1 MKKSRKNIPIELS
14 RRFLYIQSMGPRKDA
29 KKTIAL
35 VGTLDTK
42 GEGYAF
48 VKRVVEAKGLKTLLI
63 DTGIFGSPGP
73 GGFGTP
79 SSGGLGTPSLE
90 PDVTAEEV
98 ARAAGETLAA
108 LAAERDRGR
117 AAEAMGRGL
126 AEILPRLHRE
136 GRFHGV
142 LALGG
147 GGGTSIATHGMRAL
161 PIGVPK
167 VMVSTMAGRDVSG
180 FVGVKDIVMVPSL
193 VDIEGLNRI
202 SRGILAGAAG
212 AVCGMVQTIPPAAEK
227 RELVAATMFGN
238 TTPAVKRAAALLEKA
253 GYEVLVFPCSG
264 TSGRVMEALIA
275 EGHVAGVLDI
285 TTTEW
290 ADELV
295 GGVLSAGP
303 ERLEAASRSSV
314 PQVVAPG
321 CLDMVNFWAPD
332 TVPERFRG
340 RRFYGH
346 NPNVTLMRTTPEENR
361 ELGRIIA
368 SKLNTGRGK
377 TCVLLP
383 LGGVSMLDRP
393 CGPFWW
399 PEADEALFE
408 SLKKHLRKGIDV
420 VEIDRNINDGEFAD
434 ACAERLLAMLE
445 QPTPNTEET
454 HD

>member
-1 MKKSRKNIPIELS
+1 VN
-14 RRFLYIQSMGPRKDA
+14 RRTDPPPRA
-29 KKTIAL
+29 PKTIAL

-42 GEGYAF
+42 GEEYAF
-48 VKRVVEAKGLKTLLI
+48 VKRVVEAKGLKTFLI
-63 DTGIFGSPGP
+63 DTGIFGSPGHGGPGDRDP
-73 GGFGTP
+73 GGPGSP
-79 SSGGLGTPSLE
+79 HSGGSERVPPA

-98 ARAAGETLAA
+98 AEAAGETLAA

-117 AAEAMGRGL
+117 AVEAMGRGL
-126 AEILPRLHRE
+126 AAILPRLHGE
-136 GRFHGV
+136 GRVQGV

-147 GGGTSIATHGMRAL
+147 GGGTSIATRGMRAL

-180 FVGVKDIVMVPSL
+180 FVGIKDVVMIPSL
-193 VDIEGLNRI
+193 VDIEGLNRFT
-202 SRGILAGAAG
+202 RGVLARAAG
-212 AVCGMVQTIPPAAEK
+212 AVCGMVQTGPPAAED

-275 EGHVAGVLDI
+275 EGKVAGVLDI

-303 ERLEAASRSSV
+303 ERLEAAARSGV

-332 TVPERFRG
+332 TVPERLRG
-340 RRFYGH
+340 RRFYEH

-368 SKLNTGRGK
+368 SKLNAGRGK

-383 LGGVSMLDRP
+383 LGGLSMLDSP
-393 CGPFWW
+393 GGPFWW
-399 PEADEALFE
+399 PEADEALFR
-408 SLKKHLRKGIDV
+408 SLKEHLKKDIDI
-420 VEIDRNINDGEFAD
+420 VEIDRNINDGVFAD

-445 QPTPNTEET
+445 RHTPNTEET